1 MNVCQL
7 RKNLQE
13 VLDSLQHLD
22 EQVPVTYFFCDEQGE
37 VGRGRLIENVN
48 LRAYVPSKVQP
59 PHVEL
64 VAWFEPKK

>member
-22 EQVPVTYFFCDEQGE
+22 GQIPVAYFFCDEQGE
-37 VGRGRLIENVN
+37 MGRGRLIENFN